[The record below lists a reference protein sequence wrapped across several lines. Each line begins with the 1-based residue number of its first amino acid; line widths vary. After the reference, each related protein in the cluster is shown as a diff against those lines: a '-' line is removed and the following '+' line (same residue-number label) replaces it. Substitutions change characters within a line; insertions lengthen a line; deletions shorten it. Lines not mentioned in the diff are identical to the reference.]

1 MTVTLNLNI
10 APGAEAK
17 VFTLQVLHTG
27 GASSRTTTRSGITF
41 IDEGS
46 TFTVTFDT
54 SSTSQTITVSVTDD
68 DVARPWRIHLLRSD
82 QFGRSPV
89 RKSQRN

>member
-1 MTVTLNLNI
+1 M
-10 APGAEAK
+10 
-17 VFTLQVLHTG
+17 FTLQVLHTG
-27 GASSRTTTRSGITF
+27 GASKDDYSGITF

-68 DVARPWRIHLLRSD
+68 DVVDPGESINIVVTNSAGIATGSPNATSIRFGDTDATRS
-82 QFGRSPV
+82 
-89 RKSQRN
+89 NN